1 MNKLSKK
8 ISSTSELINK
18 LEQRISIL
26 ESGFDLFTKRIQDE
40 SNSRLELAKSNQI
53 NYSANSFQ
61 IQALKEKI
69 ELISKSTN
77 EALSQFQ
84 FNLTKDFSERTSHLQ
99 NVIMEKSTIFDTF
112 DKKAQNTQELLFKL
126 ADIENYIKKIK
137 EDIAQNTVKIEFLE
151 KKQNDNYN
159 TIKEQIM
166 DINKNIMQFQNEFN
180 IINKFKNN
188 ANENFAGMAN
198 DIFHQQE
205 TLEEFNNKIIEQM
218 NNFELNSEKNN
229 QKINEEINILKTW
242 KDDIYKNIEI
252 INEKTIN
259 EINKFIEDISNDIN
273 NNKNEISM
281 MEKHITEEQNN
292 FGNFIQEKMDNY
304 ENSINKNL
312 TYCDEDIKL
321 LRKDVDTLKINLND
335 FKEKTFDA
343 VNDVEKFQ
351 FDAVNDVEKFQ
362 NKKYDDLFRILS
374 GNNLIKSNFRYNN
387 NKLNNNPNEKLE
399 LSEKNN
405 NNIVIQQQNYNIG
418 LSRDN

>member
-8 ISSTSELINK
+8 ISSKSELINK

-26 ESGFDLFTKRIQDE
+26 ESGFDLFTKRIQEE

-351 FDAVNDVEKFQ
+351 

>member
-26 ESGFDLFTKRIQDE
+26 ESGFDLFTKRIQEE

-99 NVIMEKSTIFDTF
+99 NVIMEKSTIFDTL

-351 FDAVNDVEKFQ
+351 

-374 GNNLIKSNFRYNN
+374 ANNLIKSNFRYNN

-405 NNIVIQQQNYNIG
+405 NNIVIQEQNYNIG

>member
-26 ESGFDLFTKRIQDE
+26 ESGFDLFTKRIQEE

-351 FDAVNDVEKFQ
+351 

-387 NKLNNNPNEKLE
+387 NKLNNNPNEKIE

>member
-8 ISSTSELINK
+8 ISTTSELINK

-126 ADIENYIKKIK
+126 TDIENYIKKIK

-321 LRKDVDTLKINLND
+321 LRKDVDTLKINLYD
-335 FKEKTFDA
+335 FKEKT
-343 VNDVEKFQ
+343 

>member
-1 MNKLSKK
+1 MNILSKK
-8 ISSTSELINK
+8 ISSTSELISK

-26 ESGFDLFTKRIQDE
+26 ESGFDLFTKRIQEE

-351 FDAVNDVEKFQ
+351 

-399 LSEKNN
+399 LSKKNN
-405 NNIVIQQQNYNIG
+405 NNIVIQEQNYNIG

>member
-1 MNKLSKK
+1 MNILSKK

-351 FDAVNDVEKFQ
+351 

-374 GNNLIKSNFRYNN
+374 ANNLIKSNFRYNN

-405 NNIVIQQQNYNIG
+405 NNIVIQEQNYNIG

>member
-26 ESGFDLFTKRIQDE
+26 ESGFDLFTKRIQEE

-259 EINKFIEDISNDIN
+259 EINKFIEDINNEIK
-273 NNKNEISM
+273 NNKKKRITIKCQIDQPKRASFTIIIGKKVEIS
-281 MEKHITEEQNN
+281 KLRSTICEQL
-292 FGNFIQEKMDNY
+292 KKK
-304 ENSINKNL
+304 NKI
-312 TYCDEDIKL
+312 Y
-321 LRKDVDTLKINLND
+321 
-335 FKEKTFDA
+335 
-343 VNDVEKFQ
+343 
-351 FDAVNDVEKFQ
+351 
-362 NKKYDDLFRILS
+362 
-374 GNNLIKSNFRYNN
+374 NNL
-387 NKLNNNPNEKLE
+387 KLNGFCLM
-399 LSEKNN
+399 KNHTFLPETGLVEQT
-405 NNIVIQQQNYNIG
+405 NISDGDEIFIVLKDTIKKV
-418 LSRDN
+418 LDDKEEEEE

>member
-351 FDAVNDVEKFQ
+351 

>member
-26 ESGFDLFTKRIQDE
+26 ESGFDLFTKRIQEE

-126 ADIENYIKKIK
+126 TDIENYIKKIK

-321 LRKDVDTLKINLND
+321 LRKDVDTLKINLYD
-335 FKEKTFDA
+335 FKEKT
-343 VNDVEKFQ
+343 

-374 GNNLIKSNFRYNN
+374 ANNLIKSNFRYNN

>member
-218 NNFELNSEKNN
+218 NNFDLNSEKNN

-351 FDAVNDVEKFQ
+351 

>member
-26 ESGFDLFTKRIQDE
+26 ESGFDLFTKRIQEE

-84 FNLTKDFSERTSHLQ
+84 FNLTKDFSERTSNLQ

-137 EDIAQNTVKIEFLE
+137 EDIAQNIVKIEFLE

-351 FDAVNDVEKFQ
+351 

-405 NNIVIQQQNYNIG
+405 NNIVIQEQNYNIG